1 MFAAQSGL
9 GGISDLLRDFRIA
22 RCPCDSAIEGTGQA
36 VRMAYTESRIFV
48 GLPNGCDPKLVRGFR
63 IQVERETLPE
73 DKSIA
78 KNSFFECSLNS

>member
-1 MFAAQSGL
+1 M
-9 GGISDLLRDFRIA
+9 LRDFRIA

-36 VRMAYTESRIFV
+36 IRMIYIGTRIFV
-48 GLPNGCDPKLVRGFR
+48 SLPNGRHSKLVRGFR
-63 IQVERETLPE
+63 IQLVRETLPE